1 MSHYT
6 QPLCDCCWL
15 ERNSEWDETED
26 GELVPVSYSI
36 PTVVRGFPLELCCA
50 CGRHTISGIYTR
62 VDPSTVP
69 YPSYYVDETP

>member
-15 ERNSEWDETED
+15 DRHSEWSETND
-26 GELVPVSYSI
+26 GELVPVAYSI
-36 PTVVRGFPLELCCA
+36 PTVVKGFPLELCCS

-62 VDPSTVP
+62 VDPLTVP
-69 YPSYYVDETP
+69 YPSYADSSY